1 MGNQLYNKPF
11 FINARVA
18 VAAFFFISGLSFAS
32 WATRIPYLQAQ
43 LHLSEAQL
51 GSLLLALPIGS
62 MLSLPLSGWLVAKVG
77 SRVSLMVAA
86 TTYPLVLTVI
96 GFAHSATQLASLLV
110 LFGLVGNCF
119 NIAVNTQAVLVEKLY
134 SKPIM
139 AGFHGVWSLAG
150 FLGGALGSLFILL
163 QASVWVHFGCVM
175 LFAWL
180 IAVYM
185 YPFTQTG
192 SPIATTKAQPIF
204 AKPDKQLLYLGI
216 VAFCCMTCEGTMFD
230 WSGVYFKKVV
240 HAPTSLIAL
249 GYVAFMSTMALGR
262 FLGDGFTAKIGIQK
276 MLQLSGAIIM
286 LGLLLAVFFPNVPMA
301 TIGFLLVGGGVS
313 SVVPLVYSTAGKSK
327 RMQPGAALAAVSSI
341 GFIGFL
347 IGPPMI
353 GFIAQQA
360 GLRYSF
366 ALIALLGLGT
376 SIVATLNKRW

>member
-1 MGNQLYNKPF
+1 MRYYFYKTRS

-51 GSLLLALPIGS
+51 GSILLALPIGS
-62 MLSLPLSGWLVAKVG
+62 MLSLPISGWVVAKIG
-77 SRVSLMVAA
+77 SRLSLIIAA
-86 TTYPLVLTVI
+86 ITYPLVLTTI
-96 GFAHSATQLASLLV
+96 GFAQSATQLASCLL
-110 LFGLVGNCF
+110 LFGIVGNYF
-119 NIAVNTQAVLVEKLY
+119 NIAVNTQAILVEKLY
-134 SKPIM
+134 TKPIM

-150 FLGGALGSLFILL
+150 FLGGALGSVFIMLQTTVLL
-163 QASVWVHFGCVM
+163 HFSCVM

-180 IAVYM
+180 IAMYM
-185 YPFTQTG
+185 YRFTQTG
-192 SPIATTKAQPIF
+192 NKVATTTQPIF

-216 VAFCCMTCEGTMFD
+216 VAFCFMTCEGTMFD
-230 WSGVYFKKVV
+230 WTGVYFKKVV

-262 FLGDGFTAKIGIQK
+262 FLGDGFTAKMGIQK
-276 MLQLSGAIIM
+276 MLQLSGGVIV
-286 LGLLLAVFFPNVPMA
+286 LGLLLAVVFPNLPMA
-301 TIGFLLVGGGVS
+301 TMGFLLVGGGVS
-313 SVVPLVYSTAGKSK
+313 SVVPLVYSSAGKST
-327 RMQPGAALAAVSSI
+327 RMQPGVALAAVSSI

-360 GLRYSF
+360 GLRCSF
-366 ALIALLGLGT
+366 ALVALLGLGT
-376 SIVATLNKRW
+376 SVVATLNKHW

>member
-1 MGNQLYNKPF
+1 
-11 FINARVA
+11 
-18 VAAFFFISGLSFAS
+18 
-32 WATRIPYLQAQ
+32 
-43 LHLSEAQL
+43 
-51 GSLLLALPIGS
+51 
-62 MLSLPLSGWLVAKVG
+62 
-77 SRVSLMVAA
+77 
-86 TTYPLVLTVI
+86 
-96 GFAHSATQLASLLV
+96 
-110 LFGLVGNCF
+110 
-119 NIAVNTQAVLVEKLY
+119 
-134 SKPIM
+134 
-139 AGFHGVWSLAG
+139 
-150 FLGGALGSLFILL
+150 
-163 QASVWVHFGCVM
+163 
-175 LFAWL
+175 
-180 IAVYM
+180 
-185 YPFTQTG
+185 
-192 SPIATTKAQPIF
+192 
-204 AKPDKQLLYLGI
+204 
-216 VAFCCMTCEGTMFD
+216 MFD